1 MQESTT
7 RAESRD
13 IVSFVKRG
21 VRVLEPYS
29 LTIETY
35 PIKLNQ
41 NESPYDLPDDIKRDV
56 LERFL
61 KADWSRYPPFYA
73 FELAQQIAAINGVP
87 ESSILVGSGSNEL
100 CLSLMT
106 AVVRPQDDVVF
117 SVPTFPLYAGATHVM
132 DGHIVPVPLTEPD
145 FALNL
150 PELIEKA
157 VNPKTRIVFIC
168 TPNNPTG
175 GMVPEEQIREII
187 RGTECLVVIDEA
199 YYEFAGVNLASLVR
213 EEPRVV
219 IMRTLSKAMAM
230 AGLRVGY
237 LVGNPDLMYE
247 VSKVRLPYSV
257 NAFAQEAA
265 LAVLQRP
272 DIVKARIREVKAE
285 RAKVFAALNAVEGVT
300 AFPSDA
306 NFLLVRFPDGPHVNR
321 ELMKRGILVRDVSK
335 NPLLGNCLRIT
346 IGKPDEND
354 ALIAAV
360 QGICAGPWPAP
371 AVAHGGAAA

>member
-29 LTIETY
+29 LTTETF

-41 NESPYDLPDDIKRDV
+41 NESPYDLPDDLKREV
-56 LERFL
+56 LERIL
-61 KADWSRYPPFYA
+61 KADWSRYPPFYD
-73 FELAQQIAAINGVP
+73 FGLAQQIAAINGVP
-87 ESSILVGSGSNEL
+87 ESSVLVGSGSNEL
-100 CLSLMT
+100 CLSFMT
-106 AVVRPQDDVVF
+106 AVVRPKDDVVF

-132 DGHIVPVPLTEPD
+132 DGHIVAVPLHETD
-145 FALNL
+145 FSLNM
-150 PELIEKA
+150 PELLEKA
-157 VNPKTRIVFIC
+157 ANPRTRLVFIC

-175 GMVPEEQIREII
+175 GIVPEAQIREII

-219 IMRTLSKAMAM
+219 ILRTLSKAMAM

-237 LVGNPDLMYE
+237 IIGNPDLMYE

-272 DIVKARIREVKAE
+272 DLVKSRIREVKAE
-285 RAKVFAALNAVEGVT
+285 RAKVFAALNDVEGVT

-306 NFLLVRFPDGPHVNR
+306 NFLLTRFPDGQTMNR

-360 QGICAGPWPAP
+360 REIRAGPGPAS
-371 AVAHGGAAA
+371 VTAHGGSLA

>member
-7 RAESRD
+7 PAEPRD

-29 LTIETY
+29 LTTETF

-41 NESPYDLPDDIKRDV
+41 NESPYDLPDDLKRDV
-56 LERFL
+56 LDRMQA
-61 KADWSRYPPFYA
+61 ADWSRYPPFYS
-73 FELAQQIAAINGVP
+73 FGLAQQIAALNGVP

-106 AVVRPQDDVVF
+106 AVVRPKDDVVF

-132 DGHIVPVPLTEPD
+132 DGHIVPVLLNAHD
-145 FALNL
+145 FTLNL

-157 VNPKTRIVFIC
+157 ASPRTRMVFIC

-175 GMVPEEQIREII
+175 GIVPEEQIRELIAA
-187 RGTECLVVIDEA
+187 TSCLVVIDEA
-199 YYEFAGVNLASLVR
+199 YYEFAGVNLAALVKD
-213 EEPRVV
+213 EPRVV
-219 IMRTLSKAMAM
+219 ILRTLSKAMAM

-237 LVGNPDLMYE
+237 MVGNPDLMYE
-247 VSKVRLPYSV
+247 LSKVRLPYSV

-265 LAVLQRP
+265 LAVMQRP
-272 DIVKARIREVKAE
+272 DIVRSRIREVKAE
-285 RAKVFAALNAVEGVT
+285 RAKVFEALTAVAGVT

-306 NFLLVRFPDGPHVNR
+306 NFLLVRFPDGPQVNR
-321 ELMKRGILVRDVSK
+321 ELMKRGILVRDVSR
-335 NPLLGNCLRIT
+335 NPLLGDCLRIT
-346 IGKPDEND
+346 IGKPEEND
-354 ALIAAV
+354 ALVAAV
-360 QGICAGPWPAP
+360 RAICAELQPPSLNGGTPA
-371 AVAHGGAAA
+371 

>member
-7 RAESRD
+7 RTEPRD

-21 VRVLEPYS
+21 IRVLEPYS

-41 NESPYDLPDDIKRDV
+41 NESPYDLPDDLKREV
-56 LERFL
+56 LDRIF
-61 KADWSRYPPFYA
+61 ASDWSRYPPFYA
-73 FELAQQIAAINGVP
+73 FGLAQQIAAMNGVP

-106 AVVRPQDDVVF
+106 AVVRPGDDVVF

-132 DGHIVPVPLTEPD
+132 DGHIVAVPLNADD
-145 FALNL
+145 FSLDL
-150 PELIEKA
+150 PELLDKA
-157 VNPKTRIVFIC
+157 RNPKTRIVFLC

-175 GMVPEEQIREII
+175 RMIPEEEIREVI
-187 RGTECLVVIDEA
+187 RATECLVVIDEA
-199 YYEFAGVNLASLVR
+199 YYEFAGVNLANLVR

-219 IMRTLSKAMAM
+219 ILRTLSKAMAM

-237 LVGNPDLMYE
+237 IIGNPDLMYE

-265 LAVLQRP
+265 LAVLQRT
-272 DIVKARIREVKAE
+272 DVVKARIREVKVE
-285 RAKVFAALNAVEGVT
+285 REKVFDGLNAIDGVT
-300 AFPSDA
+300 AYPSDA
-306 NFLLVRFPDGPHVNR
+306 NFLLVRFPDSAHVNR

-335 NPLLGNCLRIT
+335 NPLLGNCLRVT
-346 IGKPDEND
+346 IGKPDENV
-354 ALIAAV
+354 ALVAAV
-360 QGICAGPWPAP
+360 REICAGPWPAAP
-371 AVAHGGAAA
+371 AATGGSAA